1 MNEEQILNYI
11 EEDDKLSH
19 EWFIYQGTEDG
30 TIFDFYA
37 EFIRNDLED
46 QYLALTIY
54 NDIYYSEAVDL
65 VDSEEYWVLT
75 DDEADEKAELEAQY
89 FLENALSEVPN
100 HLHWYFDDDKYISE
114 QLQDRGYLLN
124 VYNGSEDSITLDN
137 GSVFYIYRRNQ
148 YAIRYII

>member
-1 MNEEQILNYI
+1 MNEDQILNYI
-11 EEDDKLSH
+11 ENDDKLSH

-54 NDIYYSEAVDL
+54 NDIYYSEAADL
-65 VDSEEYWVLT
+65 IDSEEYLVLT

-89 FLENALSEVPN
+89 FLESALSEVPN
-100 HLHWYFDDDKYISE
+100 YLHRFFDDDKYISE
-114 QLQDRGYLLN
+114 QIQDRGYLLDT
-124 VYNGSEDSITLDN
+124 YNGSEDSITLDN
-137 GSVFYIYRRNQ
+137 GSVFYIYRRN
-148 YAIRYII
+148 

>member
-11 EEDDKLSH
+11 EDDDKLSH

-46 QYLALTIY
+46 QYLALAIN

-75 DDEADEKAELEAQY
+75 DDEADERAELDAQY
-89 FLENALSEVPN
+89 YLEDALSEVPDY
-100 HLHWYFDDDKYISE
+100 LHKYFDNNQYISDYISE
-114 QLQDRGYLLN
+114 DRGQLLN
-124 VYNGSEDSITLDN
+124 HYDGSEDSITLDN
-137 GSVFYIYRRNQ
+137 GSVFYIYRRN
-148 YAIRYII
+148 

>member
-19 EWFIYQGTEDG
+19 EWFIYQGSEDG

-46 QYLALTIY
+46 QYLALAIN

-65 VDSEEYWVLT
+65 IDSEDYWVLT
-75 DDEADEKAELEAQY
+75 DGEADEKAELEAQY
-89 FLENALSEVPN
+89 RAEEAQQEIPS
-100 HLHWYFDDDKYISE
+100 HLQQYFDIDKYIDDYIS
-114 QLQDRGYLLN
+114 DGRGYLLDT
-124 VYNGSEDSITLDN
+124 YNGSEDSITLDN
-137 GSVFYIYRRNQ
+137 GSVFYIYRRN
-148 YAIRYII
+148 

>member
-1 MNEEQILNYI
+1 MNESQILNYI
-11 EEDDKLSH
+11 ENDDKLSH

-46 QYLALTIY
+46 QYLALAIN

-65 VDSEEYWVLT
+65 IDSEDYWVLT

-89 FLENALSEVPN
+89 LLEDALNQIPFN
-100 HLHWYFDDDKYISE
+100 LQQYFDDDKYISDYISE
-114 QLQDRGYLLN
+114 GRGYLLDT
-124 VYNGSEDSITLDN
+124 YNGSEDSITLDN
-137 GSVFYIYRRNQ
+137 GLVFYIYRRN
-148 YAIRYII
+148 

>member
-19 EWFIYQGTEDG
+19 EWFIYQGSEDE

-46 QYLALTIY
+46 QYLALAIN

-65 VDSEEYWVLT
+65 VDSEDYWVLT

-100 HLHWYFDDDKYISE
+100 YLHRFFDDDKYISE
-114 QLQDRGYLLN
+114 QIQDRGYLLDN
-124 VYNGSEDSITLDN
+124 YNGSEDSITLDN
-137 GSVFYIYRRNQ
+137 GSVFYIYRRN
-148 YAIRYII
+148 

>member
-11 EEDDKLSH
+11 ENDDKLSH

-46 QYLALTIY
+46 QYLALAIN

-75 DDEADEKAELEAQY
+75 DEEADEKAELEAQY
-89 FLENALSEVPN
+89 RAEEAQQEIPS
-100 HLHWYFDDDKYISE
+100 HLQQYFDIDKYIDDYIS
-114 QLQDRGYLLN
+114 DGRGYLLDN
-124 VYNGSEDSITLDN
+124 YNGSEDSITLDN
-137 GSVFYIYRRNQ
+137 GSVFYIYRRN
-148 YAIRYII
+148 

>member
-1 MNEEQILNYI
+1 MNESQILNHI
-11 EEDDKLSH
+11 ENDDKLSH

-46 QYLALTIY
+46 RYLALAIN
-54 NDIYYSEAVDL
+54 NDIYYFEAVDL

-89 FLENALSEVPN
+89 YLENALSEVPN
-100 HLHWYFDDDKYISE
+100 YLHRFFDDDKYINE
-114 QLQDRGYLLN
+114 QIQDRGYLLDT
-124 VYNGSEDSITLDN
+124 YNGSEDSITLDN
-137 GSVFYIYRRNQ
+137 GSVFYIYRRN
-148 YAIRYII
+148 

>member
-1 MNEEQILNYI
+1 MNEDQILNYI
-11 EEDDKLSH
+11 EDNDKLSH

-65 VDSEEYWVLT
+65 IDSEEYWVLT

-89 FLENALSEVPN
+89 YLEDALSQIPH
-100 HLHWYFDDDKYISE
+100 HLQQYFDDDKYIS
-114 QLQDRGYLLN
+114 DYRSDGRGYLLDT
-124 VYNGSEDSITLDN
+124 YNGSEDSITLDN
-137 GSVFYIYRRNQ
+137 DSVLYIYRRN
-148 YAIRYII
+148 